1 MSPFWLPKIQ
11 MFNVKIPF
19 LFLVPSR
26 LYFRVGPISCTV
38 GLWKSPR
45 VQMIITLKSL
55 TLQITWKMK
64 SHSVK
69 MLDPHSCQCQNLSG
83 SATPA
88 THTHHPSAIKEKNTN
103 HQKKN
108 KRSSKFPKFYSIKN
122 HQKPWKIPNKNL
134 KNPCVYTIKILNWA
148 PRRSRLAALR
158 ALRRDAWSVG
168 DRPAQGRPAQLK
180 GQSEASGNIWL
191 AYGLYTICMHA
202 YIYIYTYVYI
212 MCR

>member
-122 HQKPWKIPNKNL
+122 HQKPM
-134 KNPCVYTIKILNWA
+134 KNPQQKPQKSLCLHHQNPQLGAA
-148 PRRSRLAALR
+148 PFASRGASRFAARRVKRWRSPSPGAPSTAEGPERGLR
-158 ALRRDAWSVG
+158 KYMVSVWVIYYMY
-168 DRPAQGRPAQLK
+168 A
-180 GQSEASGNIWL
+180 
-191 AYGLYTICMHA
+191 C
-202 YIYIYTYVYI
+202 IYIYTYVYI